1 MFGELGIVCV
11 LIDYLLGKI
20 LLLQLEFLLQVGDF
34 NRCSLLLFV
43 QRLERSLQPGN
54 FLVFRF
60 DCRQQTV
67 LCSL

>member
-11 LIDYLLGKI
+11 LIDYLLGEV
-20 LLLQLEFLLQVGDF
+20 LFLQLEFLLQVGDF
-34 NRCSLLLFV
+34 NRCRLLLFV
-43 QRLERSLQPGN
+43 QLLERSLQPGN

-60 DCRQQTV
+60 DCGQQTV